1 MLAIPVLSSECERI
15 FSSAKLL
22 LTASRNRLLPNIIE
36 ANECL
41 RAWFRDEEVERK
53 QGGQDGLSGE
63 GGGEARDEDWGSC
76 NESDE
81 ESGEESDEGNN
92 EENNEQSDEESHD
105 IGWSDED
112 IEFEGTAHD

>member
-1 MLAIPVLSSECERI
+1 MLALPVSSAECERI

-22 LTASRNRLLPNIIE
+22 ITASRNRLHPNTIE

-41 RAWFRDEEVERK
+41 RAWFRDEEVERR

-63 GGGEARDEDWGSC
+63 GGREAKDDDWESG

-81 ESGEESDEGNN
+81 ESDDESDEGND
-92 EENNEQSDEESHD
+92 EENNEESDEESD
-105 IGWSDED
+105 NNEGNDGD
-112 IEFEGTAHD
+112 IELEDA